1 MQSDAEEKTSIVRSA
16 RLYVHF
22 NTHTLRKKM
31 FTVGINLFIFKNEK
45 NLDEKKGKK
54 KLLSQSILSIF
65 LRKKK

>member
-16 RLYVHF
+16 RLYVYF

-45 NLDEKKGKK
+45 NLYEKKG
-54 KLLSQSILSIF
+54 
-65 LRKKK
+65 

>member
-16 RLYVHF
+16 RLYVYF